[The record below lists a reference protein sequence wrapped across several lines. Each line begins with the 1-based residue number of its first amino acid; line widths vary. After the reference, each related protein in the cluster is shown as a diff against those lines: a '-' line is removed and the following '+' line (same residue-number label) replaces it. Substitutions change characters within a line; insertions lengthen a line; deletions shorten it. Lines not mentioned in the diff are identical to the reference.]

1 MTREWRTCST
11 PEAVEADAEWGI
23 DRIFREAYKW
33 ARLYGTSFVIL
44 DVADGREV
52 DKPINWRKLKPGC
65 LRSFNVV
72 DRTRITVIGAID
84 QEPMSPTFG
93 MPTHYQFVNSPKMI
107 HKDRIIR
114 FEGTELPIYERQR
127 NLWYSDSVL
136 IPLMKQIDNFHTTS
150 TAASQMVQ
158 EANTDIIKVEGLA
171 NILQSSTGTGAMLQR
186 FADWKMIKS
195 TFGVS
200 ILDGAEEY
208 EQKSIQLSGV
218 KDLIWEYLRMVA
230 ASVGIPATRF
240 LSASPDGLNATGE
253 SDLVNYIEMLQGL
266 QRDIYVPRLKI
277 VDTLLATH
285 FGIPEF
291 TYEWDCIFPESATQR
306 QERLGTEATRLATL
320 TDSGIISR
328 ESALAEAKDSGLVS
342 ENAAV
347 GQDPNKQQPQ
357 GA

>member
-1 MTREWRTCST
+1 
-11 PEAVEADAEWGI
+11 
-23 DRIFREAYKW
+23 
-33 ARLYGTSFVIL
+33 
-44 DVADGREV
+44 
-52 DKPINWRKLKPGC
+52 
-65 LRSFNVV
+65 
-72 DRTRITVIGAID
+72 
-84 QEPMSPTFG
+84 
-93 MPTHYQFVNSPKMI
+93 
-107 HKDRIIR
+107 
-114 FEGTELPIYERQR
+114 
-127 NLWYSDSVL
+127 
-136 IPLMKQIDNFHTTS
+136 
-150 TAASQMVQ
+150 
-158 EANTDIIKVEGLA
+158 
-171 NILQSSTGTGAMLQR
+171 
-186 FADWKMIKS
+186 MIKS